1 MIYFDNAATSGYK
14 PPEVIDAVNYAMKNL
29 SANPGRSGHKL
40 SVAAMMQTAN
50 ARNAVAELVNAE
62 TPDNVVFSLNC
73 TSALNLAILGSIKR
87 GCHIISSLSE
97 HNSILRPLCEL
108 KQRRLIDVTFLVP
121 DYENKISP
129 YDVEKAIRRNTTLVV
144 LGHVSNVTGAEHDI
158 ETIGKIAKRNRLTF
172 IVDGAQ
178 SVGYTA
184 VDMQRQNID
193 LLAFPAHKG
202 LHGIMGLGCLCFKE
216 DAKPQPIIYGGTG
229 TDSHMLT
236 QPTTSPEAYESGTQN
251 LPAIA
256 GLVGAIEWYKR
267 TGEANGEI
275 RRELAKMIF
284 DGLHTVHGVN
294 VVSSPNFNSG
304 IVSFYLD
311 NMDSLMTSDV
321 LNDKYDIA
329 CRAGL
334 HCAPLIHR
342 HLGTEKQGLVRVS
355 VSAENTKEEVY
366 AFLNAVD
373 DISKY

>member
-158 ETIGKIAKRNRLTF
+158 ETIRSEEHTSEL
-172 IVDGAQ
+172 Q
-178 SVGYTA
+178 S
-184 VDMQRQNID
+184 
-193 LLAFPAHKG
+193 PA
-202 LHGIMGLGCLCFKE
+202 
-216 DAKPQPIIYGGTG
+216 
-229 TDSHMLT
+229 
-236 QPTTSPEAYESGTQN
+236 
-251 LPAIA
+251 
-256 GLVGAIEWYKR
+256 
-267 TGEANGEI
+267 
-275 RRELAKMIF
+275 
-284 DGLHTVHGVN
+284 
-294 VVSSPNFNSG
+294 
-304 IVSFYLD
+304 
-311 NMDSLMTSDV
+311 
-321 LNDKYDIA
+321 
-329 CRAGL
+329 
-334 HCAPLIHR
+334 
-342 HLGTEKQGLVRVS
+342 
-355 VSAENTKEEVY
+355 
-366 AFLNAVD
+366 
-373 DISKY
+373 